1 MPSIRES
8 VTSPAQLILERA
20 AAFRRCDFGFI
31 FDSYHP
37 DSNFRRQ
44 FVDREEYVRYGWA
57 NLGKEFRVLE
67 CTIVREEAGEKSAR
81 VIFAMEF
88 EFHGERQR
96 YAELAWLE
104 VSGGR
109 WLYRCG
115 QKLTADEL
123 PVPAGE
129 LEFRHFEEVPD
140 KVLY

>member
-1 MPSIRES
+1 MPSIRAS
-8 VTSPAQLILERA
+8 VTSPAQLIEERA

-44 FVDREEYVRYGWA
+44 FVDREEYIRYGWA
-57 NLGKEFRVLE
+57 NLGKEFRGLD
-67 CTIVREEAGEKSAR
+67 CTIVREEVGEKSSR

-104 VSGGR
+104 TAGGR

-115 QKLTADEL
+115 QKLTAEEL
-123 PVPAGE
+123 TVPVGE
-129 LEFRHFEEVPD
+129 LEFRHFEDVAD
-140 KVLY
+140 KVIY